1 MKIAISSKD
10 KGIKSQIS
18 DRFGRADYFVIVDTD
33 TNELKAI
40 ENTAKDEPT
49 GAGGMAVRLIAKENV
64 EIIIAPEIGPKA
76 ATAIKAFNIK
86 AYRKGEFATVEEAVN
101 AYKEDK
107 LEEFVFPTLENPAG
121 LHRA

>member
-10 KGIKSQIS
+10 KGIQSQIS
-18 DRFGRADYFVIVDTD
+18 DRFGRADYFVIVDTG
-33 TNELKAI
+33 TNEVITI
-40 ENTAKDEPT
+40 ENTAKEEPT

-64 EIIIAPEIGPKA
+64 EVVIAPEIGPKA

-86 AYRKGEFATVEEAVN
+86 AYKKGEFTTVEEAVN
-101 AYKEDK
+101 AYSGGK
-107 LEEFVFPTLENPAG
+107 LEEFIFPTLDSPAG